1 MAFKDTI
8 IAFGKRFK
16 LDSHHTMERFAVV
29 CGIFAVT
36 AVAVFGGS
44 AVAAWNSGKESLADT
59 SVYTPTFQTSK
70 TELKGDVDGVY
81 TNQLGNKALLI
92 MHFDEGAQI
101 SYNAAD
107 YQGFLM
113 GSDEN
118 LNTETVST
126 PGISSS
132 FHVFGSTG
140 YVGVL
145 FEADQPFD
153 RQVLNLT
160 MRANEELSFTERD
173 DDEPSDELA
182 GDKSFA
188 QHDQWRVF
196 FNPGAREA
204 KQIASLDAT
213 SFDPARAFY
222 DVVIKPDEQEAR
234 TALDSKLVEMRTALS
249 RIDSYTSDL
258 QTTKVDGL
266 FLSPPQVPDLIA
278 GDAIT
283 GQSRSE
289 AEDGES
295 TLALTTKTVVPGGFD
310 FNWRSSNVYDGYL
323 DVLVPA
329 GKSYGEFLSEKSA
342 ESTDERELG
351 VDDIEW
357 ALSDGSS
364 LAQDYRTSDVTM
376 RPLTNVMN
384 NLSQAYADY
393 YSAKNEYQSSL
404 LFDLLALDVDLRD
417 VQANSSVNSDEK
429 ALFINY

>member
-16 LDSHHTMERFAVV
+16 LDSHHTMERFGVV

-44 AVAAWNSGKESLADT
+44 AFAAWNSGKEALANT
-59 SVYTPTFQTSK
+59 SVYTPTFTTSK
-70 TELKGDVDGVY
+70 TKLKGDVDGVY
-81 TNQLGNKALLI
+81 TNELGNKALLI
-92 MHFDEGAQI
+92 MHFDKGAKI

-118 LNTETVST
+118 LNTETVAT

-140 YVGVL
+140 YIGVL
-145 FEADQPFD
+145 FEADEPFAQ
-153 RQVLNLT
+153 QVLNLT
-160 MRANEELSFTERD
+160 MRANQELSFKESD
-173 DDEPSDELA
+173 DKPTDELA

-196 FNPGAREA
+196 FNPGAMEA
-204 KQIASLDAT
+204 ETIASLDAAT
-213 SFDPARAFY
+213 FDPARAFY
-222 DVVIKPDEQEAR
+222 DVALKSDEQTAR
-234 TALDSKLVEMRTALS
+234 EALDSKLVEMRTALA
-249 RIDSYTSDL
+249 RIDSYTTDL
-258 QTTKVDGL
+258 ETTKVDGL
-266 FLSPPQVPDLIA
+266 FLRPPQVPDLIA
-278 GDAIT
+278 GDAVT
-283 GQSRSE
+283 
-289 AEDGES
+289 GES
-295 TLALTTKTVVPGGFD
+295 KSESENGKSSLALTTKTVVPGGFD
-310 FNWRSSNVYDGYL
+310 FNWRPGNVYNGYL
-323 DVLVPA
+323 DVLVPV
-329 GKSYGEFLSEKSA
+329 GQSYGEFLSEKSL
-342 ESTDERELG
+342 ESTDEHGFG

-357 ALSDGSS
+357 TLSDGSS

-417 VQANSSVNSDEK
+417 VQSNSSANSDEK
-429 ALFINY
+429 FLFINY

>member
-16 LDSHHTMERFAVV
+16 LDSHHTMERFGVV

-44 AVAAWNSGKESLADT
+44 AFAAWNSGKESLADT
-59 SVYTPTFQTSK
+59 SVYTPTFTTSK

-92 MHFDEGAQI
+92 MHFDKSAQI

-140 YVGVL
+140 YIGVF
-145 FEADQPFD
+145 FEADQAFD

-160 MRANEELSFTERD
+160 MRANEELAFTEK
-173 DDEPSDELA
+173 DDEQADEQASDE
-182 GDKSFA
+182 SFA

-196 FNPGAREA
+196 FNPGARGAE
-204 KQIASLDAT
+204 QIASLDAK

-222 DVVIKPDEQEAR
+222 DVVIKSDEQEVR

-266 FLSPPQVPDLIA
+266 FLNPPQVPDLID
-278 GDAIT
+278 GDAVT

-289 AEDGES
+289 AKDGKS
-295 TLALTTKTVVPGGFD
+295 TLALTTETVVPGGFD

-323 DVLVPA
+323 NILVPA

-351 VDDIEW
+351 IDDIEW
-357 ALSDGSS
+357 TLSDGSS

-393 YSAKNEYQSSL
+393 YSAKTEYQSNL

-417 VQANSSVNSDEK
+417 VQSNSSVNSDEK
-429 ALFINY
+429 DLFINY

>member
-8 IAFGKRFK
+8 IAFSKRCK
-16 LDSHHTMERFAVV
+16 LDSHHTMERFGVV

-44 AVAAWNSGKESLADT
+44 AFAAWNSGKEDLTDT
-59 SVYTPTFQTSK
+59 SVYTPTFTTSK
-70 TELKGDVDGVY
+70 TKLKGNVDGVY
-81 TNQLGNKALLI
+81 TNELGNKAVLI
-92 MHFDEGAQI
+92 MHFDKGAKI

-145 FEADQPFD
+145 FEADEPFAQ
-153 RQVLNLT
+153 QVLNLT
-160 MRANEELSFTERD
+160 MRANQELSSREAD
-173 DDEPSDELA
+173 NEPADELA

-196 FNPGAREA
+196 FNPGARKAET
-204 KQIASLDAT
+204 IVSLDAAT
-213 SFDPARAFY
+213 FDPARAFY
-222 DVVIKPDEQEAR
+222 DVVLKLDEQTAR
-234 TALDSKLVEMRTALS
+234 EVLDSKLVEMRTALS
-249 RIDSYTSDL
+249 RIDSYTTDL
-258 QTTKVDGL
+258 ETTKVDGL
-266 FLSPPQVPDLIA
+266 FLRPPQVPGLIA
-278 GDAIT
+278 GDAVT
-283 GQSRSE
+283 
-289 AEDGES
+289 GES
-295 TLALTTKTVVPGGFD
+295 KSESENGKSNLALTTKTVVPGGFD
-310 FNWRSSNVYDGYL
+310 FNWRSGNVYDGYL
-323 DVLVPA
+323 DVLVPV
-329 GKSYGEFLSEKSA
+329 GQSYGEFLSQKSV
-342 ESTDERELG
+342 ESTDEHEFG
-351 VDDIEW
+351 VGDIEW
-357 ALSDGSS
+357 TLSDGSS

-376 RPLTNVMN
+376 RPLTDVMN

-404 LFDLLALDVDLRD
+404 LFDLLVLDVDLRD
-417 VQANSSVNSDEK
+417 VQSNSSVNSDEESF
-429 ALFINY
+429 FINY

>member
-16 LDSHHTMERFAVV
+16 LDSHHTMERFGVV
-29 CGIFAVT
+29 CGVFAVT
-36 AVAVFGGS
+36 AVAVFSGS
-44 AVAAWNSGKESLADT
+44 AFAAWNSGKEVLADT
-59 SVYTPTFQTSK
+59 SVYTPTFTTSK
-70 TELKGDVDGVY
+70 TKLKGDVDGVY
-81 TNQLGNKALLI
+81 TNELGNKALLI
-92 MHFDEGAQI
+92 MHFDKGAKI

-118 LNTETVST
+118 LNTETVAT

-145 FEADQPFD
+145 FEADEPFAQ
-153 RQVLNLT
+153 QVLNLT
-160 MRANEELSFTERD
+160 MRANQELSFKEAG
-173 DDEPSDELA
+173 DEPADELA

-204 KQIASLDAT
+204 ETIASLDAAT
-213 SFDPARAFY
+213 FDPARAFY
-222 DVVIKPDEQEAR
+222 DVVLKSDEQTAR
-234 TALDSKLVEMRTALS
+234 EALDSKLVEMRTALS
-249 RIDSYTSDL
+249 RIDSYTTDL
-258 QTTKVDGL
+258 ETTKVDGL
-266 FLSPPQVPDLIA
+266 FLRPPQVPDLIA
-278 GDAIT
+278 GDAVT
-283 GQSRSE
+283 
-289 AEDGES
+289 GES
-295 TLALTTKTVVPGGFD
+295 KSESENGKSSLALTTKTVVPGGFD
-310 FNWRSSNVYDGYL
+310 FNWRPGNVYNGYL
-323 DVLVPA
+323 DVLVPV
-329 GKSYGEFLSEKSA
+329 GQSYGEFLSEKSV
-342 ESTDERELG
+342 ESTDEHGLG

-357 ALSDGSS
+357 TLSDGSS

-417 VQANSSVNSDEK
+417 VQSNSSANSDEK
-429 ALFINY
+429 SLFINY

>member
-16 LDSHHTMERFAVV
+16 LDSHHTMERFGVV

-44 AVAAWNSGKESLADT
+44 AFAAWNSGKEALTDT
-59 SVYTPTFQTSK
+59 SLYTPTFTTSK
-70 TELKGDVDGVY
+70 TKLKGDVDGVY
-81 TNQLGNKALLI
+81 TNELRNKALLI
-92 MHFDEGAQI
+92 MHFDKGAKI

-145 FEADQPFD
+145 FEADEPFAQ
-153 RQVLNLT
+153 QVLNLT
-160 MRANEELSFTERD
+160 MRANQELSFKEA
-173 DDEPSDELA
+173 DDEPADELA

-204 KQIASLDAT
+204 ETIASLDAAT
-213 SFDPARAFY
+213 FDPARAFY
-222 DVVIKPDEQEAR
+222 DVALKSDEQTAR
-234 TALDSKLVEMRTALS
+234 EALDSKLVEMRTALS
-249 RIDSYTSDL
+249 RIDSYTPDL
-258 QTTKVDGL
+258 ETTKVDGL
-266 FLSPPQVPDLIA
+266 FLRPPQVPDLIA
-278 GDAIT
+278 GDAVT
-283 GQSRSE
+283 
-289 AEDGES
+289 GES
-295 TLALTTKTVVPGGFD
+295 KSESENGKSSLVLTTKTVVPGGFD
-310 FNWRSSNVYDGYL
+310 FNWRPGNVYDGYL
-323 DVLVPA
+323 DVLVPV
-329 GKSYGEFLSEKSA
+329 GQSYGEFLSEKSV
-342 ESTDERELG
+342 ESTDEHGLG

-357 ALSDGSS
+357 TLSDGSS

-417 VQANSSVNSDEK
+417 VQSNSSANSDEQS
-429 ALFINY
+429 LFINY

>member
-16 LDSHHTMERFAVV
+16 LDSHHTMERFGVV

-44 AVAAWNSGKESLADT
+44 AFAAWDSGKEALANT
-59 SVYTPTFQTSK
+59 SVYTPTFTTSK
-70 TELKGDVDGVY
+70 TKLKGDVDGVY
-81 TNQLGNKALLI
+81 TNELGNKALLI
-92 MHFDEGAQI
+92 MHFDKGAKI

-118 LNTETVST
+118 LNTETVAT

-140 YVGVL
+140 YIGVL
-145 FEADQPFD
+145 FEADEPFAQ
-153 RQVLNLT
+153 QVLNLT
-160 MRANEELSFTERD
+160 MRANQELSFKESD
-173 DDEPSDELA
+173 DKPTDELA

-196 FNPGAREA
+196 FNPGAMEA
-204 KQIASLDAT
+204 ETIASLDAAT
-213 SFDPARAFY
+213 FDPARAFY
-222 DVVIKPDEQEAR
+222 DVALKSDEQTAR
-234 TALDSKLVEMRTALS
+234 EALDSKLVEMRTALA
-249 RIDSYTSDL
+249 RIDSYTTDL
-258 QTTKVDGL
+258 ETTKVDGL
-266 FLSPPQVPDLIA
+266 FLRPPQVPDLIA
-278 GDAIT
+278 GDAVT
-283 GQSRSE
+283 
-289 AEDGES
+289 GES
-295 TLALTTKTVVPGGFD
+295 KSESENGKSSLALTTKTVVPGGFD
-310 FNWRSSNVYDGYL
+310 FNWRPGNVYNGYL
-323 DVLVPA
+323 DVLVPV
-329 GKSYGEFLSEKSA
+329 GQSYGEFLSEKSV
-342 ESTDERELG
+342 ESTDEHGFG

-357 ALSDGSS
+357 TLSDGSS

-376 RPLTNVMN
+376 QPLTNVMN

-417 VQANSSVNSDEK
+417 VQSNSSANSDEK
-429 ALFINY
+429 FLFINY